1 MPNSRFEPNPAR
13 LDGQLTCRGNSGT
26 VRRTMRRNVL
36 SWTVLLCLAGQLNAQ
51 NPPATA
57 TTRPISLS
65 ECIQLA
71 LERNLSIQVGEQV
84 RLADAPD
91 MDRRTGGRLG
101 LEVARLQLSEAYGY
115 YDPQVSGSAGQHYRK
130 QTGGID
136 PVFGPLSGGDNWNE
150 DFSLGIRG
158 ILPTG
163 TRYNIGGSVNRLSG
177 TTLDRDP
184 LSPTFQ
190 EFVNLSWQYRSD
202 AGITITQPLLRDFWI
217 DGGRLNI
224 KLLKSQVKISEHLL
238 ELLLMDIVQRVA
250 IAYFDLVAARD
261 QIKVQTK
268 ALELAQQLVSENK
281 KKVAVGNMAP
291 LDERQAES
299 QQATSKAELTR
310 VTYDVQAAE
319 NVLKTLIT
327 GDFGE
332 IQATTLE
339 PTDKLLAVFQAFSLP
354 ESWRLGLEQRPDYL
368 IAKQEVEERNIVLQY
383 LKNQLFPALD
393 LEGTYQRN
401 GLGASTSESLDAIGD
416 NRFPT
421 YGGALVL
428 RFPLTFRSERD
439 AYKRGKV
446 QRQAEL
452 IRLKRVE
459 NEVLREID
467 DALKLVRSA
476 YAATEATREARRF
489 AEEALDAEQKKLEV
503 GKSTSFQILQFQRD
517 LTTAAAQ
524 EILALAEYNKALHQ
538 TYFRE
543 GTILQRSKI
552 SIDLR

>member
-1 MPNSRFEPNPAR
+1 MR
-13 LDGQLTCRGNSGT
+13 L
-26 VRRTMRRNVL
+26 NVL
-36 SWTVLLCLAGQLNAQ
+36 LWPVLLCLVGQLAAQ
-51 NPPATA
+51 NPPAPAPPTI
-57 TTRPISLS
+57 RPISLA
-65 ECIQLA
+65 ECVKLA
-71 LERNLSIQVGEQV
+71 LERNLSIQVGEQI
-84 RLADAPD
+84 RIGNTTDIE
-91 MDRRTGGRLG
+91 RRTGGRLG
-101 LEVARLQLSEAYGY
+101 LEVARLDLSEAYGY

-130 QTGGID
+130 RTGGFD

-150 DFSLGIRG
+150 DFSLGITG

-177 TTLDRDP
+177 TTLDRDE

-190 EFVNLSWQYRSD
+190 EFINLPWQYRSE

-217 DGGRLNI
+217 DQGRLNI
-224 KLLKSQVKISEHLL
+224 QLFKNRVKISEHLL
-238 ELLLMDIVQRVA
+238 HLQLMDIVQRVA
-250 IAYFDLVAARD
+250 LAYFDLVAARD

-268 ALELAQQLVSENK
+268 ALELAQQLVSENR

-299 QQATSKAELTR
+299 QEATSKADLTR
-310 VTYDVQAAE
+310 VTYNLQASE
-319 NVLKTLIT
+319 NVLKSLIT

-339 PTDKLLAVFQAFSLP
+339 PTDKLVAVFQAFSLP
-354 ESWRLGLEQRPDYL
+354 ESWRLGLEMRPDYL
-368 IAKQEVEERNIVLQY
+368 SAKQEVEERNIILHY

-393 LEGTYQRN
+393 LEGTYLRN
-401 GLGASTSESLDAIGD
+401 GLGASTGESLDSISD

-428 RFPLTFRSERD
+428 RFPLTFRSERE

-446 QRQAEL
+446 QKQADL

-467 DALKLVRSA
+467 DAVKLVRSA
-476 YAATEATREARRF
+476 YAATESTREARRF
-489 AEEALDAEQKKLEV
+489 AEEALEAEQKKLEV

-524 EILALAEYNKALHQ
+524 EILALAEYNKALHL
-538 TYFRE
+538 TYYRE
-543 GTILQRSKI
+543 GTTLQRSKI
-552 SIDLR
+552 AIDMR